1 MAKVKTFTNPQYSN
15 AEGSQI
21 DITKPDG
28 VRTTLTADDPWT
40 ADAFA
45 ETVAGKYGKIAA
57 YETPA
62 SNASIV
68 RQTII
73 RIYNQR
79 IDLAL
84 EGKGQSMLREAT
96 YLQFL
101 SASGKDLTLDQKNEV
116 SMFDAIN
123 SWESAMIEAREKLIK
138 GGDVQPAL
146 IDASWPSPPSGLT
159 DFLTGF

>member
-1 MAKVKTFTNPQYSN
+1 MSKATFSDPKFSN
-15 AEGSQI
+15 ADGTQI

-28 VRTTLTADDPWT
+28 NRTTLTASDPWT
-40 ADAFA
+40 KDTFA
-45 ETVAGKYGKIAA
+45 EAVAEKYGKVAA

-62 SNASIV
+62 TNALIV
-68 RQTII
+68 KQTII

-79 IDLAL
+79 IELAL

-101 SASGKDLTLDQKNEV
+101 ASSGTELTLDQKNEV

-123 SWESAMIEAREKLIK
+123 SWESAMIEARENLIR

-146 IDASWPSPPSGLT
+146 LEASWPAPPSGLEG
-159 DFLTGF
+159 FLSGF